1 MNTKAVRADILLF
14 LTAAIW
20 GFAFAAQKSGMEFL
34 GPFTFNGIRFLL
46 GSASL
51 LPLIIAGKKK
61 KNETGLSFLCFL
73 KYSLIAGACLFIAA
87 SLQQIGIIYTTPGH
101 SGFITGLYVVLT
113 PIAGIFLGRK
123 TGLPTWIGAILTLTG
138 LFFLSVAGSIFGA
151 RSEGET
157 IQINPGDI
165 ITAVSALF
173 WTFHVLAIDTLVQKI
188 DPLPLSSG
196 QFFWCGFFSLIA
208 AIARQEAFSLS
219 ALSGALVPILYGGIC
234 SVGIA
239 YTLQTVAQKDAPPAH
254 ATIILCLEGVFAA
267 LGGFL
272 ILHDSLSRWT
282 LAGFILMF
290 CGMLATQ
297 WEVIIKGRNFNRNG
311 EER

>member
-1 MNTKAVRADILLF
+1 MNKKAVSADILLF

-20 GFAFAAQKSGMEFL
+20 GFAFVAQKSGMEFL

-51 LPLIIAGKKK
+51 LPLIIAGRK
-61 KNETGLSFLCFL
+61 KNKTGLGFRRFFI
-73 KYSLIAGACLFIAA
+73 YSLIAGVCLFIAA
-87 SLQQIGIIYTTPGH
+87 SLQQIGIIYTSPGN

-113 PIAGIFLGRK
+113 PIAGIFLGRR

-138 LFFLSVAGSIFGA
+138 LFFLSAAGSVFGA
-151 RSEGET
+151 RPEGEA
-157 IQINPGDI
+157 IRINPGDI
-165 ITAVSALF
+165 ITAISALF

-188 DPLPLSSG
+188 DPLLLSSG
-196 QFFWCGFFSLIA
+196 QFFWCGFFSLI
-208 AIARQEAFSLS
+208 IAVLRQEAFSLQ
-219 ALSGALVPILYGGIC
+219 ALSGGLVPLLYGGLC
-234 SVGIA
+234 SVGVA
-239 YTLQTVAQKDAPPAH
+239 YTLQTVAQKNAPPAH

-267 LGGFL
+267 IGGFL

-290 CGMLATQ
+290 CGMLTTQ
-297 WEVIIKGRNFNRNG
+297 WEVIVRGRN
-311 EER
+311 

>member
-1 MNTKAVRADILLF
+1 MNKKAVRADILLF

-20 GFAFAAQKSGMEFL
+20 GFAFVAQKSGMEFL

-51 LPLIIAGKKK
+51 LPLILAGKKK
-61 KNETGLSFLCFL
+61 KNETGLSFRRFL
-73 KYSLIAGACLFIAA
+73 EYSLIAGVCLFIAA
-87 SLQQIGIIYTTPGH
+87 SLQQIGIIYTSAGH

-123 TGLPTWIGAILTLTG
+123 TGLPTWIGAVLTLAG
-138 LFFLSVAGSIFGA
+138 LFFLSVAGSIFGE
-151 RSEGET
+151 RLEGET
-157 IQINPGDI
+157 IRINPGDI

-173 WTFHVLAIDTLVQKI
+173 WTFHVLAIDRLVQKI
-188 DPLPLSSG
+188 DPLLLSSG
-196 QFFWCGFFSLIA
+196 QFFWCGFFSLIIA
-208 AIARQEAFSLS
+208 LARQEAFSLS

-290 CGMLATQ
+290 CGMLTTQ
-297 WEVIIKGRNFNRNG
+297 WEVIIKGRNFNHG
-311 EER
+311 GKEV